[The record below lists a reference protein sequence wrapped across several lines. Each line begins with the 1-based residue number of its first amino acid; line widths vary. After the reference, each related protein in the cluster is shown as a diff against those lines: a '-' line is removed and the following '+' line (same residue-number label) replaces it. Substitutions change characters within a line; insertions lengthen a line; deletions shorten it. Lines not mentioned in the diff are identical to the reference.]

1 MVYSGEQRSAA
12 LRATDSDRDGAVNLL
27 NDALSVGRL
36 TADEHGE
43 RLEAALTAKTL
54 DQLAALTAD
63 LGPST
68 VTDSSRS
75 RLPQWIA
82 LIAAASVL
90 VILLVTL
97 LGRNSQR
104 EPALTSGAATT
115 AAQPTTVSA
124 KCNGSSGSILLSCAE
139 HPVGTRTITPR
150 FEVSTIATLHYAE
163 SSNCASGT
171 LLLYIYQ
178 VGVSSIPELSLFGCN
193 SLTYNLTKGTY
204 YIVFLASGDW
214 KLLVTSG

>member
-1 MVYSGEQRSAA
+1 MVDFVLMVYSGEQRSAA

-115 AAQPTTVSA
+115 A
-124 KCNGSSGSILLSCAE
+124 GSTNNSVCEMQRFFRFNPAVVRRASCGHANNHASIRGLDNS
-139 HPVGTRTITPR
+139 HPALRGIEQLCFGNTAALHLPGRSFFYPR
-150 FEVSTIATLHYAE
+150 AVAIR
-163 SSNCASGT
+163 
-171 LLLYIYQ
+171 
-178 VGVSSIPELSLFGCN
+178 V
-193 SLTYNLTKGTY
+193 
-204 YIVFLASGDW
+204 
-214 KLLVTSG
+214 